1 MNNKA
6 DEVLT
11 LVGEKLKFSNPEDA
25 HDVTGKNIA
34 GKLRTLDPMM
44 RIYAEKIIY
53 DALFEA
59 QLGTLNRY
67 ARIEIPQIP
76 DQNSPNS
83 AVNNSIT
90 DKSIHNIP
98 GTSSPLFFQG
108 TEQNVEHV
116 YQNLQPAQSRLFSIS
131 NLIDENQPYK
141 NGQETPGNDVGEFLY
156 FK

>member
-6 DEVLT
+6 DDMLT
-11 LVGEKLKFSNPEDA
+11 LVGEKLKFTSPEDT

-53 DALFEA
+53 DALLEA

-67 ARIEIPQIP
+67 ARIEISPMP
-76 DQNSPNS
+76 EQNVPNS
-83 AVNNSIT
+83 EVNNLIT
-90 DKSIHNIP
+90 DKSIHIS
-98 GTSSPLFFQG
+98 GTSLPLFLHD

-116 YQNLQPAQSRLFSIS
+116 YQNLQPAQSRIFSIS
-131 NLIDENQPYK
+131 NLIYGDQSYK
-141 NGQETPGNDVGEFLY
+141 NLQETPGNDVGEFLY